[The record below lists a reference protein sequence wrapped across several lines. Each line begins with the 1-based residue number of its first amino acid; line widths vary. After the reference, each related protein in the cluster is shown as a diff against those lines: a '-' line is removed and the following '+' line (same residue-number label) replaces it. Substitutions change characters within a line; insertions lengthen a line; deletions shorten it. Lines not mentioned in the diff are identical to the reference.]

1 MLSRTRATHRIDP
14 LTGRAHRPDPNG
26 RNPFPVL
33 LCCAALAFTLAGCK
47 KTEKPEEVVAP
58 VRVSPAI
65 KGSIRLIVNAD
76 AVLYPRDQATIVPKI
91 SAPVRRFLVNRGD
104 HVKQGQLL
112 AELENRDLAAAAQES
127 RGQYEQAQSN
137 YRSTTAAGVPEQ
149 MTKAET
155 DVAAGR
161 EAMDAAKKLLDSR
174 QQLFKDGALARKLV
188 DEAQVGYAQAKAT
201 HDTAQQHL
209 QSLQNVAG
217 KEQINTAAAQVAAAK
232 GHFEGAEAQ
241 VSYSEIHSPINGV
254 ITDRPV
260 YVGEMAAAGAPLL
273 TVMDVSKLV
282 ARINMAQDQAKNVKV
297 GNEATLTPADG
308 GELVTGKVTI
318 VSPAADANTTTVQV
332 WVQADNPGERL
343 RAGQAVHVSIVA
355 ATLEGATLIPTP
367 AVLPNAEG
375 ETIVLVVDD
384 KNVAHERVVQI
395 GLREPE
401 MVQIVAG
408 VEVGQRVI
416 TQGGLG
422 LEDKT
427 KVRVMKPGEKAAGEK
442 DEADDEEKN

>member
-1 MLSRTRATHRIDP
+1 MF
-14 LTGRAHRPDPNG
+14 RPTYTPYLPC
-26 RNPFPVL
+26 RVPMIA
-33 LCCAALAFTLAGCK
+33 CCALLALALVGCK
-47 KTEKPEEVVAP
+47 KAEKPAEVGAP

-76 AVLYPRDQATIVPKI
+76 AVLYPRDQSNIVPKI

-127 RGQYEQAQSN
+127 RGQYDQAQSN

-149 MTKAET
+149 VTKAQT
-155 DVAAGR
+155 DVDAAR
-161 EAMDAAKKLLDSR
+161 ATMDAAKKLLDSR
-174 QQLFKDGALARKLV
+174 QQLFNDGALARKLV
-188 DEAQVGYAQAKAT
+188 DEAQVGYAQAKAQ
-201 HDTAQQHL
+201 HDTALQHL
-209 QSLQNVAG
+209 QALQSVG
-217 KEQINTAAAQVAAAK
+217 KQEQINTAAAQVAAAK
-232 GHFEGAEAQ
+232 GHHDSAEAQ
-241 VSYSEIHSPINGV
+241 VSYSEIRSPINGV

-260 YVGEMAAAGAPLL
+260 YPGEMAAAGAPLL
-273 TVMDVSKLV
+273 TVMDMSKVV
-282 ARINMAQDQAKNVKV
+282 ARVNMAQDQANNVKA
-297 GNEATLTPADG
+297 GNEATITPADG
-308 GELVTGKVTI
+308 GELVTGRVTI
-318 VSPAADANTTTVQV
+318 VSPASDPNSTTVQV
-332 WVQADNPGERL
+332 WVQADNPGERMH
-343 RAGQAVHVSIVA
+343 AGQAVHVSIVA
-355 ATLEGATLIPTP
+355 ATLDGATLIPAA

-375 ETIVLVVDD
+375 ETIVLIVDD
-384 KNVAHERVVQI
+384 KNIAHEQVVQI

-408 VEVGQRVI
+408 VELGQRVV

-442 DEADDEEKN
+442 DEADEGKN